1 MQSMTGFARAERA
14 AAFGTL
20 VIELR
25 SVNQR
30 YLEPNFRLPE
40 TFRFLEPAMREQLR
54 GAINRG
60 KLDVSLQFQPQINRE
75 QLQVDAELVAQYVRA
90 AEQVQALISEPAA
103 LKATDFL
110 FRPGVLIERA
120 ASREQLEAEAMSLF
134 AQALQELGAAR
145 AREGAQLAAIIQD
158 RADQMA
164 VLAKQVRELVPAIVK
179 AQQQKLRDR
188 LAELN
193 AELNHDRLEQEL
205 VYIAQRM
212 DVEEEVDRLNTH
224 LQEVARLM
232 KSKGPIGRKLDF
244 LMQELNREANT
255 LGSKS
260 MAVATTQIAVDL
272 KVLIEQMR
280 EQVQNIE

>member
-14 AAFGTL
+14 AEFGTL

-40 TFRFLEPAMREQLR
+40 TFRFLEPVMREQLR
-54 GAINRG
+54 QAITRG
-60 KLDVSLQFQPQINRE
+60 KLDVSLQFQPQINRD
-75 QLQVDAELVAQYVRA
+75 QLQVDSELVAQYVQA
-90 AEQVQALISEPAA
+90 AEQVQAMIQQPAA

-110 FRPGVLIERA
+110 FRPGVLQEQA
-120 ASREQLEAEAMSLF
+120 ASREQLAELTQRVF
-134 AQALQELGAAR
+134 TDALAELKAAR
-145 AREGAQLAAIIQD
+145 QREGAQLAAIIVD
-158 RADQMA
+158 RLGQMA
-164 VLAKQVRELVPAIVK
+164 VLAAQVRELVPAIVQ

-188 LAELN
+188 LADVS
-193 AELNHDRLEQEL
+193 AEVNSDRLEQEL

-224 LQEVARLM
+224 IAEVKRLLT
-232 KSKGPIGRKLDF
+232 SKGPIGRKLDF

-260 MAVATTQIAVDL
+260 MAVSTTQVAGDL

>member
-1 MQSMTGFARAERA
+1 MQSMTGFARVERTAE
-14 AAFGTL
+14 FGTV

-40 TFRFLEPAMREQLR
+40 TFRFIEPVMREQLR
-54 GAINRG
+54 QHITRG
-60 KLDVSLQFQPQINRE
+60 KLDVSLQFQPLVNRD
-75 QLQVDAELVAQYVRA
+75 QLQVDSELVAQYVQA
-90 AEQVQALISEPAA
+90 AEQIQALLQQPAA

-110 FRPGVLIERA
+110 FRPGVLQEQA
-120 ASREQLEAEAMSLF
+120 ASREQLAELTQQVFTEALA
-134 AQALQELGAAR
+134 ELKAAR
-145 AREGAQLAAIIQD
+145 QREGAQLATIIID
-158 RADQMA
+158 RLQQMA
-164 VLAKQVRELVPAIVK
+164 ALAAQVRELVPAIVQ

-188 LAELN
+188 LAEVST
-193 AELNHDRLEQEL
+193 ELNSDRLEQEL
-205 VYIAQRM
+205 VYLAQRM

-224 LQEVARLM
+224 IAEVKRLLS
-232 KSKGPIGRKLDF
+232 SKGPIGRKLDF

-260 MAVATTQIAVDL
+260 MAVSTTQVAVDL

>member
-14 AAFGTL
+14 AEFGTL

-40 TFRFLEPAMREQLR
+40 TFRFLEPMMREQLR
-54 GAINRG
+54 QAITRG
-60 KLDVSLQFQPQINRE
+60 KLDVSLQFQPQINRD
-75 QLQVDAELVAQYVRA
+75 QLQVDSELVAQYVQA
-90 AEQVQALISEPAA
+90 AEQIQAMIQQPAA

-110 FRPGVLIERA
+110 FRPGVLQEQA
-120 ASREQLEAEAMSLF
+120 ASREQLAEVTQSVF
-134 AQALQELGAAR
+134 TDALAELKAAR
-145 AREGAQLAAIIQD
+145 QREGAQLAAIIVD
-158 RADQMA
+158 RLEQMA
-164 VLAKQVRELVPAIVK
+164 VLAAQVRELVPAIVQ

-188 LAELN
+188 LADVS
-193 AELNHDRLEQEL
+193 AEVNSDRLEQEL

-224 LQEVARLM
+224 IAEVKRLLT
-232 KSKGPIGRKLDF
+232 SKGPIGRKLDF

-260 MAVATTQIAVDL
+260 MAVSTTQVAVDL

>member
-14 AAFGTL
+14 AEFGTL

-40 TFRFLEPAMREQLR
+40 TFRFLEPMMREQLR
-54 GAINRG
+54 QAITRG
-60 KLDVSLQFQPQINRE
+60 KLDVSLQFQPQINRD
-75 QLQVDAELVAQYVRA
+75 QLQVDSELVAQYVQA
-90 AEQVQALISEPAA
+90 AEQIQAMIQQPAA

-110 FRPGVLIERA
+110 FRPGVLQEQA
-120 ASREQLEAEAMSLF
+120 ASREQLAELTQSVF
-134 AQALQELGAAR
+134 TDALAELKAAR
-145 AREGAQLAAIIQD
+145 QREGAQLAAIIVD
-158 RADQMA
+158 RLEQMA
-164 VLAKQVRELVPAIVK
+164 VLAAQVRELVPAIVQ

-188 LAELN
+188 LADVS
-193 AELNHDRLEQEL
+193 AEVNSDRLEQEL

-224 LQEVARLM
+224 IAEVKRLLT
-232 KSKGPIGRKLDF
+232 SKGPIGRKLDF

-260 MAVATTQIAVDL
+260 MAVSTTQVAVDL

>member
-14 AAFGTL
+14 AEFGTL

-40 TFRFLEPAMREQLR
+40 TFRFLEPMMREQLR
-54 GAINRG
+54 QAITRG
-60 KLDVSLQFQPQINRE
+60 KLDVSLQFQPQINRD
-75 QLQVDAELVAQYVRA
+75 QLQVDSELVAQYVQA
-90 AEQVQALISEPAA
+90 AEQIQAMIQQPAA

-110 FRPGVLIERA
+110 FRPGVLQEQA
-120 ASREQLEAEAMSLF
+120 ASREQLAELTQRVF
-134 AQALQELGAAR
+134 TDALAELKAAR
-145 AREGAQLAAIIQD
+145 QREGAQLAAIIVD
-158 RADQMA
+158 RLEQMA
-164 VLAKQVRELVPAIVK
+164 VLAAQVRELVPAIVQ

-188 LAELN
+188 LADVS
-193 AELNHDRLEQEL
+193 AEVNSDRLEQEL

-224 LQEVARLM
+224 IAEVKRLLT
-232 KSKGPIGRKLDF
+232 SKGPIGRKLDF

-260 MAVATTQIAVDL
+260 MAVSTTQVAVDL